1 MYKIHYVLR
10 MCIEIFHKMLKI
22 NDLRAFLRAFLG
34 GRLGRIVPGVA
45 LPGVVCLAICACG
58 GADSPEARAKGE
70 AMCSD
75 SVQFSPQLYSN
86 LFRMGSSC
94 GQSLVEIRSEVGRD
108 TLVKRFVLAD
118 SAFVADTAKLR
129 RVSAGKEWRGATVV
143 RVPVRRAVV
152 LSSAQLGFMLRLGV
166 EDRIVGVGAGAY
178 IVDSALAAKVAQGKV
193 LEVGNGPQ
201 VSLEKVISLKP
212 DLVMTFATGGA
223 YDDYDRLSTLGL
235 PLMLTS
241 EWQENNPFAKFD
253 WISLFAKLFGAEARA
268 AQILEPYAQVI
279 PEMAK
284 KEADPLVACRENG
297 PRVIAGMAYG
307 GVWYAPGGRSYTASL
322 IRQAGGCYL
331 WAGDTT
337 REMKFS
343 LEEIF
348 AVADSADVWVN
359 PGIYGT
365 PDDIIAAEPRLGR
378 IRPFREKRVCQN
390 DARKSAGGGNDFFES
405 AVSRPVELVR
415 NLHECVF
422 GIKEG
427 ESGTISEDPPYKWYR
442 NIYNFA
448 L

>member
-1 MYKIHYVLR
+1 